1 MSAAKQGLWNFL
13 PQSFCLAMVRELRQ
27 SGLASRVSLG
37 VCFRFLH
44 HGAQGGERF
53 VQSFF
58 PPPSLFDLGKNQA
71 SSGFIDFPGLIIAHC
86 EFRKF

>member
-1 MSAAKQGLWNFL
+1 
-13 PQSFCLAMVRELRQ
+13 
-27 SGLASRVSLG
+27 LASRVSLD